1 MRELSTH
8 GEEPERL
15 PRLDPAADRR
25 RYPEG
30 FYGERNW
37 EWDGAQRGPFSGKGP
52 KGYLRSDDRI
62 REDAGEALYR
72 AGEPDASDMTVEVK
86 DGEVVR
92 LPISHGEG
100 RYVAD
105 PATLDELEAGGRVVL
120 RYADADGQV
129 TDDANPNGSDR
140 GIAGIVN
147 ERGNVLGLMPHPE
160 RACEDLLGSSDGS
173 GLFRSLAATLAAAR

>member
-1 MRELSTH
+1 MHFRPSNDPREAYSEAMRELSTH

-86 DGEVVR
+86 DGEVVLEGTVPDRRSKR
-92 LPISHGEG
+92 LAEHLVEGLSGVRDVHNRLRIS
-100 RYVAD
+100 R
-105 PATLDELEAGGRVVL
+105 
-120 RYADADGQV
+120 
-129 TDDANPNGSDR
+129 
-140 GIAGIVN
+140 
-147 ERGNVLGLMPHPE
+147 
-160 RACEDLLGSSDGS
+160 
-173 GLFRSLAATLAAAR
+173 